1 MGGTAIIS
9 PQRASGPT
17 VPQGGRA
24 VKRNIWLSAVNGGEG
39 GGGEGGSGGG
49 LSPCFP
55 LGVIIEIDPV

>member
-9 PQRASGPT
+9 PQRASGPQCPK
-17 VPQGGRA
+17 VEG
-24 VKRNIWLSAVNGGEG
+24 LLNGTFGCQQLTEG
-39 GGGEGGSGGG
+39 KGGGEGGSGGG